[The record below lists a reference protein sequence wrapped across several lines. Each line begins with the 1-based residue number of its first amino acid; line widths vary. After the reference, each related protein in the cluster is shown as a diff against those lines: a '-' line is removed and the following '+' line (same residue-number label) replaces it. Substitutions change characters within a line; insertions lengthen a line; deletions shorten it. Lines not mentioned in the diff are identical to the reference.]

1 MKNKALIVFH
11 RVDYDGVFSYCIA
24 RSALERNSEVI
35 TLGYTYGDPI
45 PELSFL
51 DYDEIYLVDISF
63 PWEVMKSLSED
74 RRRFVWIDHHGTA
87 VRDSEAH
94 GYANVE
100 GLRVLGTAAVELT
113 WEYFYPDEG
122 KPLMAEIL
130 GAYDVWNKNHPTWNW
145 SDDIVPIQ
153 LAFRSAFG
161 MNNQDIYSNF
171 DPSSET
177 LLSSDGSV
185 RDWIERGRLIKKY
198 EDQQFR
204 GAVRAYGF
212 PVTVAGGYKGI
223 AMLTQNSGS
232 RIFESVLGEYDIYVT
247 VNRKYDSAT
256 GGHYYTYGLYQEPGR
271 TNLDLGKYV
280 RETYGQDFGGHP
292 GACGGRSSSVDMFLR
307 LIEGGEI

>member
-24 RSALERNSEVI
+24 RSALEKNSEVM

-45 PELSFL
+45 PDLSSL

-63 PWEVMKSLSED
+63 PWEMMKSLSED
-74 RRRFVWIDHHGTA
+74 GRRFVWIDHHGTA

-171 DPSSET
+171 DPFSET

-212 PVTVAGGYKGI
+212 PVTVAGG
-223 AMLTQNSGS
+223 
-232 RIFESVLGEYDIYVT
+232 
-247 VNRKYDSAT
+247 
-256 GGHYYTYGLYQEPGR
+256 
-271 TNLDLGKYV
+271 
-280 RETYGQDFGGHP
+280 
-292 GACGGRSSSVDMFLR
+292 
-307 LIEGGEI
+307 